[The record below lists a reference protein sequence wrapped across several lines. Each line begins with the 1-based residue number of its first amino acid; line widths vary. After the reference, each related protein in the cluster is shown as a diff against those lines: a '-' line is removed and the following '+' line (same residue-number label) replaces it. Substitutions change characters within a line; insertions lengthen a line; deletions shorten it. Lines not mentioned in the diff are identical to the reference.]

1 MEAFG
6 KGESLDEHIRLL
18 NILFAVFVINALTNW
33 GTNYLQQYAMQRVG
47 QGVLFRLRRALFGHV
62 QKQSLSYFDNT
73 EVGRLMSRVQ
83 GDVGQLQ
90 EFAALVVMS
99 LGELLSLVGIV
110 IATRYGDPTIHPP
123 RHEVKVI
130 WDGKGLGSLK
140 QKSEGSWQRGSCL
153 KVLSSISSPEIFD
166 SSGETK

>member
-1 MEAFG
+1 M
-6 KGESLDEHIRLL
+6 
-18 NILFAVFVINALTNW
+18 
-33 GTNYLQQYAMQRVG
+33 
-47 QGVLFRLRRALFGHV
+47 LFRLRRALFGHV

-110 IATRYGDPTIHPP
+110 IALLLMDLELGLITMAVLPILMTIMVTWQKYAKRSFTEIRRRIAIVNAAFNENISGVRAVSYTHLTLPT
-123 RHEVKVI
+123 KA
-130 WDGKGLGSLK
+130 
-140 QKSEGSWQRGSCL
+140 
-153 KVLSSISSPEIFD
+153 
-166 SSGETK
+166 